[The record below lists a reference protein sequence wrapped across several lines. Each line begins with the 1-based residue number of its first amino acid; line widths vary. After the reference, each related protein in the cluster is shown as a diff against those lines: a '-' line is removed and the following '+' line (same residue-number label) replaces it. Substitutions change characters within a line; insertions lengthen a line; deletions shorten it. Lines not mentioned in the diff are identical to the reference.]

1 MQNEG
6 KVYGTPPPPISPP
19 SLILQI
25 IKGFTITLYEFEKTI
40 KTLWSTVVDFIRKNP
55 HYIAENSAAK
65 FITDN
70 NGDSYNLCHFW
81 SNFEIADLDFWRG

>member
-1 MQNEG
+1 MQ
-6 KVYGTPPPPISPP
+6 IM
-19 SLILQI
+19 
-25 IKGFTITLYEFEKTI
+25 KGFTITLYEFEKTI